1 MKDRWIFGI
10 SEMGNFFIVRNVLP
24 RFTAKVDVV
33 DHLSRDE
40 DGEKHVFATG
50 EIMYDFDWQ
59 DPEPGG
65 ALLRNIMAEAEDAWR
80 YFSSF
85 YAGMFSHEI

>member
-10 SEMGNFFIVRNVLP
+10 SEKGNFFIVRNVLP
-24 RFTAKVDVV
+24 RFTAKVDVL
-33 DHLSRDE
+33 DHRALDE
-40 DGEKHVFATG
+40 EGDTHVFATG
-50 EIMYDFDWQ
+50 EIMYDFNWQ

-65 ALLRNIMAEAEDAWR
+65 RLLQDIMAEAEDAWR

-85 YAGMFSHEI
+85 YVGMFSHEV